1 MSTKLDMRTNLLQR
15 VNNLSAKDLQQ
26 LKIFLSGMESGKAIQ
41 MNVVLPNSENME
53 SKEQKI

>member
-1 MSTKLDMRTNLLQR
+1 MRTNLLQR